1 MTKRRSELAI
11 DGLNAIMNITCDWD
25 AEVQR
30 FTATG
35 SDDDDVIVTHD
46 CTGRIIEC
54 SLRPGLQHELT
65 LDELEDAVN
74 NAISAN
80 ADRAREGLDALTEK
94 WLAKFAELPAELTE
108 HPVADDLAA
117 TLKTGA

>member
-54 SLRPGLQHELT
+54 SLRPGLQQELT

-74 NAISAN
+74 NAILAN

-94 WLAKFAELPAELTE
+94 
-108 HPVADDLAA
+108 
-117 TLKTGA
+117 